1 MKRKEKVKIRNNAFD
16 SEDLDTENI
25 DDDVYI
31 ISYWFYNF
39 VLGCICKIQKT
50 ITDYV
55 CSPLGFIAITVIL
68 ALFLYLKNSFKEQQK
83 DLHLSKVFLS
93 YYTH

>member
-39 VLGCICKIQKT
+39 VLGCICKIKNYYWLCLLAFR
-50 ITDYV
+50 IYSNYSDF
-55 CSPLGFIAITVIL
+55 SSIL
-68 ALFLYLKNSFKEQQK
+68 
-83 DLHLSKVFLS
+83 VFEKQF
-93 YYTH
+93 

>member
-31 ISYWFYNF
+31 ISY
-39 VLGCICKIQKT
+39 
-50 ITDYV
+50 
-55 CSPLGFIAITVIL
+55 
-68 ALFLYLKNSFKEQQK
+68 
-83 DLHLSKVFLS
+83 
-93 YYTH
+93 